1 MSNVILWTV
10 LSMAKLVKPV
20 ALPSKVS
27 ATMSGGKV
35 VKS

>member
-1 MSNVILWTV
+1 MSNAMMWTV
-10 LSMAKLVKPV
+10 LAMANKIKPV
-20 ALPSKVS
+20 TLASKVS

>member
-35 VKS
+35 AKS